1 MRRLIDIRG
10 LALVALLI
18 FTSISFAQEVR
29 WSQYYVVM
37 PTINPAATGAF
48 GGDYR
53 LIGNYRMS
61 NYSGA
66 ISSFNTIYASYDQG
80 IKKHKEDGY
89 AKNTF
94 FSAGLSVMNDK
105 AGEGSLAT
113 TEIGGLLSFHLRM
126 SELNF
131 VSVGVKMAY
140 GSRSVDYTG
149 FRWASQ
155 FDGSDG
161 TYDPT
166 LPTDPMVEYEK
177 VNYMPLSAGLMWN
190 YSDPERLKLNA
201 GISLGALNQPD
212 VAFDPDTTENLPMEI
227 AANLGADIY
236 IPNSIVSLMPLI
248 LFQSRSYYRIV
259 NLGLIAKWQLSFDS
273 KSTHIKKTSLLYTGV
288 FYRTNG
294 DIILTTKIDLRRN
307 LTLGLSYDMAVSA
320 DDISGRSAFEI
331 ALIYRGFF
339 MEKSMIPTKADSEF
353 FY

>member
-10 LALVALLI
+10 LALIALLLI
-18 FTSISFAQEVR
+18 TSANFAQEVR

-53 LIGNYRMS
+53 IMGNYRMS
-61 NYSGA
+61 NYSA
-66 ISSFNTIYASYDQG
+66 AASSFNTIYASYDQG
-80 IKKHKEDGY
+80 IKKHNDDGT

-94 FSAGLSVMNDK
+94 FSAGLSFLNDK
-105 AGEGSLAT
+105 AGVGSLAT
-113 TEIGGLLSFHLRM
+113 TEVGGLVSFHLKM

-131 VSVGVKMAY
+131 VSVGVKIAY
-140 GSRSVDYTG
+140 GSRSVDYTS
-149 FRWASQ
+149 FKWATQ

-177 VNYMPLSAGLMWN
+177 VNYMPLSTGLMWN

-201 GISLGALNQPD
+201 GIALGSLNQPD
-212 VAFDPDTTENLPMEI
+212 VAFDPENTEELPMEI
-227 AANLGADIY
+227 SANLGADIY
-236 IPNSIVSLMPLI
+236 IPNTIVSLMPL
-248 LFQSRSYYRIV
+248 LLYQSSSYYSIV
-259 NLGLIAKWQLSFDS
+259 NVGLIAKWQLSFDS
-273 KSTHIKKTSLLYTGV
+273 KSTHIKKTSILYTGV

-307 LTLGLSYDMAVSA
+307 LTLGLSH
-320 DDISGRSAFEI
+320 
-331 ALIYRGFF
+331 
-339 MEKSMIPTKADSEF
+339 
-353 FY
+353 